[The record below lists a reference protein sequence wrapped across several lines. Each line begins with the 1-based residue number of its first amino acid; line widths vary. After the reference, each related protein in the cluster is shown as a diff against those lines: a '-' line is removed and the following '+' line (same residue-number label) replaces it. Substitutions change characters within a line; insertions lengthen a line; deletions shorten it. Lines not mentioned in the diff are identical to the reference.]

1 MITTG
6 KQKKS
11 KEIRRGDG
19 IMKTIISLLLMVVLF
34 LGGVLFGID
43 QANNGSLQTKG
54 YAGGEILRA
63 VESDFS
69 QEDKYEEQVKEEN
82 TEQYKEIQSSHLT
95 QKLAGELEN
104 GVKWFYNQVVYTV
117 YQLVQVFF

>member
-1 MITTG
+1 
-6 KQKKS
+6 
-11 KEIRRGDG
+11 
-19 IMKTIISLLLMVVLF
+19 MKTIISLLLMVVLF